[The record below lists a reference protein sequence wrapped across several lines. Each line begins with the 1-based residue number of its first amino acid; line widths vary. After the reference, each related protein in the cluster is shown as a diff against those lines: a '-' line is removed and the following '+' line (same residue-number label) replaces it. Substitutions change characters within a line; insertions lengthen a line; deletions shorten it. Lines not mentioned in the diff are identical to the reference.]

1 MCVLGQI
8 EDSFENREPHLNE
21 AVWECPICWCVH
33 PAGYQ
38 GWRIPHPVAE
48 ELQLDEDDNIC
59 WVCSDL
65 CLKKWCDTYHD
76 EISEYEEGQES

>member
-8 EDSFENREPHLNE
+8 EDSFENREPHACE
-21 AVWECPICWCVH
+21 AVWECPVCWNCF

-48 ELQLDEDDNIC
+48 EMQLEGDESVC
-59 WVCSDL
+59 WVCSDA
-65 CLKKWCDTYHD
+65 CQSKWCDTNWE
-76 EISEYEEGQES
+76 EIQEFEEEQEA